1 MATGCFCVFPAAA
14 VAVSEMKEEGGGGL
28 VAGGRELITVSIC
41 RNPLCVILRLHRR
54 RKRDPPGC
62 RWLESFTHTPGAAGE
77 ALHVSRLYAK
87 KREKKDNATR

>member
-14 VAVSEMKEEGGGGL
+14 VAVSEMKEGGGG
-28 VAGGRELITVSIC
+28 VSSWRERVDHCIDLPQ
-41 RNPLCVILRLHRR
+41 PLM
-54 RKRDPPGC
+54 RKPEAAPTPQARPTGLSLA
-62 RWLESFTHTPGAAGE
+62 RVFHTHTPGAAGE